1 MHPTRLSDLSEG
13 ELLRRLFPVYDTAK
27 GGPADVVLGPGDDA
41 AVLAAPSGAVV
52 LTTDTMVRG
61 RDWLDTWSSPQEV
74 GHKAVV
80 QNLADIA
87 AMGATP
93 TGLLVA
99 LAADPATEV
108 DWAVGLAEG
117 IAAAAREAG
126 APVLGGD
133 LSSAGE
139 GSVLVA
145 ITAMGDLGGRAP
157 VRRDGA
163 RPGDVVAVSGT
174 LGRSGG
180 GLQLLLSGRGRTH
193 GDGDPGADGDATLRA
208 AHELCLTHR
217 TAGRPPWEQGP
228 VAADAGATS
237 MIDLSDGLV
246 RDLGRVAR
254 ASGLRVELSG
264 EALAEHAAGLLTDA
278 LGAAEAMR
286 QVLSGGEEHSL
297 VATFAPDGVPAG
309 WQVLGACAAG
319 EPAVL
324 VDGTE
329 PTVTGWDHFRA

>member
-1 MHPTRLSDLSEG
+1 MPATRLSDLSEAD
-13 ELLRRLFPVYDTAK
+13 LLARLFPVYAGAK
-27 GGPADVVLGPGDDA
+27 GGDADVVIGPGDDA
-41 AVLAAPSGAVV
+41 AVLAAPGGSVV

-61 RDWLDTWSSPQEV
+61 RDWRDDWSSPHEV

-80 QNLADIA
+80 QNVADIA

-108 DWAVGLAEG
+108 DWALGLAEG
-117 IAAAAREAG
+117 IAAAAREAS

-133 LSSAGE
+133 LSSAGP
-139 GSVLVA
+139 GTVMVA
-145 ITAMGDLGGRAP
+145 ITAVGDLGGRAA

-163 RPGDVVAVSGT
+163 RPGDVVAVCGT

-180 GLQLLLSGRGRTH
+180 GLQLLLADRGLPH
-193 GDGDPGADGDATLRA
+193 DAPDPTPADRVVHD
-208 AHELCLTHR
+208 LCLAHR

-246 RDLGRVAR
+246 RDLGRIAR
-254 ASGLRVELSG
+254 ASGVGVELDG
-264 EALAEHAAGLLTDA
+264 EALREHAAGPLTEA
-278 LGAAEAMR
+278 LGADEAMR

-297 VATFAPDGVPAG
+297 VATFAPGEVPAG
-309 WQVLGACAAG
+309 WHLLGRCTAG
-319 EPAVL
+319 APAVL
-324 VDGTE
+324 VDGAVPE
-329 PTVTGWDHFRA
+329 VTGWDHFRG

>member
-1 MHPTRLSDLSEG
+1 MPPTRLSDLSEG
-13 ELLRRLFPVYDTAK
+13 ELLARLFPVYGGTK
-27 GGPADVVLGPGDDA
+27 GAADVVVGPGDDA

-61 RDWLDTWSSPQEV
+61 RDWLDEWSAPQEV
-74 GHKAVV
+74 GRKVV
-80 QNLADIA
+80 AQNVADIA
-87 AMGATP
+87 AMGAVP

-108 DWAVGLAEG
+108 DWAIGLAEG
-117 IAAAAREAG
+117 IAAAARDAG

-139 GSVLVA
+139 GTVLVA
-145 ITAMGDLGGRAP
+145 VTAVGDLGGRTA

-163 RPGDVVAVSGT
+163 RPGDVVAVCGT

-180 GLQLLLSGRGRTH
+180 GLQLLLAGRGRTRDA
-193 GDGDPGADGDATLRA
+193 GAPGPGEHAV
-208 AHELCLTHR
+208 HELCLAHR

-228 VAADAGATS
+228 VAADAGATA

-246 RDLGRVAR
+246 RDLGRIAR
-254 ASGLRVELSG
+254 ASRVRVELSG
-264 EALAEHAAGLLTDA
+264 QALRGHAAGPLTEA
-278 LGAAEAMR
+278 LGADEAMR

-297 VATFAPDGVPAG
+297 VATFAADAVPPG
-309 WQVLGACAAG
+309 WQVLGAVVAG
-319 EPAVL
+319 DPVVL

-329 PTVTGWDHFRA
+329 PTVTGWDHFRG

>member
-1 MHPTRLSDLSEG
+1 MPATRLSDLSEAD
-13 ELLRRLFPVYDTAK
+13 LLARLFPVYAGAK
-27 GGPADVVLGPGDDA
+27 GAHADVVVGPGDDA
-41 AVLAAPSGAVV
+41 AVLVAPGGSVV

-61 RDWLDTWSSPQEV
+61 RDWRDDWSSPHEV
-74 GHKAVV
+74 GHKVVV

-108 DWAVGLAEG
+108 DWALGLAEG
-117 IAAAAREAG
+117 IAEAAREAS

-133 LSSAGE
+133 LSSAASGA
-139 GSVLVA
+139 VMVA
-145 ITAMGDLGGRAP
+145 ITAIGDLGGRTA

-163 RPGDVVAVSGT
+163 RPGDVVTVRGT

-180 GLQLLLSGRGRTH
+180 GLQLLLAGRGRTH
-193 GDGDPGADGDATLRA
+193 DAAAPAAADRA
-208 AHELCLTHR
+208 VHDLCLTHR

-228 VAADAGATS
+228 LAADAGATS

-246 RDLGRVAR
+246 RDLGRIAR
-254 ASGLRVELSG
+254 ASGVRVELDG
-264 EALAEHAAGLLTDA
+264 EALREHAAGPLTEA
-278 LGAAEAMR
+278 LGPDEAMR

-297 VATFAPDGVPAG
+297 LATFAPGDVPAG
-309 WQVLGACAAG
+309 WQLLGRCTAG

-324 VDGTE
+324 VDGVVPE
-329 PTVTGWDHFRA
+329 ITGWDHFRG

>member
-1 MHPTRLSDLSEG
+1 MPATRLSDLSEAD
-13 ELLRRLFPVYDTAK
+13 LLAHLFPVYAGAK
-27 GGPADVVLGPGDDA
+27 GGTADVVIGLGDDA
-41 AVLAAPSGAVV
+41 AVLAAPGGSVV

-61 RDWLDTWSSPQEV
+61 RDWRDDWSSPHEV

-80 QNLADIA
+80 QNVADIA

-108 DWAVGLAEG
+108 DWALGLAEG
-117 IAAAAREAG
+117 IAAAAREAS

-133 LSSAGE
+133 LSSAGP
-139 GSVLVA
+139 GTVMVA
-145 ITAMGDLGGRAP
+145 ITAVGDLGGRAA

-163 RPGDVVAVSGT
+163 RPGDVVAVCGT

-180 GLQLLLSGRGRTH
+180 GLQLLLADRGRTH
-193 GDGDPGADGDATLRA
+193 DAPDA
-208 AHELCLTHR
+208 MSAHRVVHDLCLAHR

-246 RDLGRVAR
+246 RDLGRIAR
-254 ASGLRVELSG
+254 ASGVGVELDG
-264 EALAEHAAGLLTDA
+264 EALREHAAGPLTEA
-278 LGAAEAMR
+278 LGADEAMR

-297 VATFAPDGVPAG
+297 VATFAPGEVPTGWHLLGRCTAG
-309 WQVLGACAAG
+309 A
-319 EPAVL
+319 PAVL
-324 VDGTE
+324 VDGAVPE
-329 PTVTGWDHFRA
+329 VTGWDHFRG